1 MPEDHPGYIDAGDR
15 LLDAATRGGLLVI
28 GIRCARCG
36 AVLTAPKSMRAGV
49 GPVCRKETE

>member
-1 MPEDHPGYIDAGDR
+1 MTEDHPGYVDAGDR
-15 LLDAATRGGLLVI
+15 LLDAATRGGFLVI